1 MKKLISF
8 ILSLTMICC
17 VISVPASA
25 VSTKAPIT
33 NYDSDTIAA
42 ESAGPWFGDVSED
55 FSIYVPSGEE
65 KQFQARVSAVLMAA
79 IGPFIPYPAI
89 QSVCAVG
96 ATILSSVED
105 DQSSAHTYY
114 VTIQKRYREIEVGGA
129 FSHYE
134 TMVIT
139 TFYSDPGRTDYLTSD
154 TQIFEGQ
161 MMMKA
166 NEEI

>member
-1 MKKLISF
+1 M
-8 ILSLTMICC
+8 ILSLVMICC

-25 VSTKAPIT
+25 VSTKAPLT
-33 NYDSDTIAA
+33 NHDSDTIVS

-55 FSIYVPSGEE
+55 FSSYVPSGEE
-65 KQFQARVSAVLMAA
+65 KQFQARVSAALMAA
-79 IGPFIPYPAI
+79 ISPFIPYPAI
-89 QSVCAVG
+89 QSVCNIGAVVL
-96 ATILSSVED
+96 AYVED

-114 VTIQKRYREIEVGGA
+114 VTIQKRYREIEVGGE

-139 TFYSDPGRTDYLTSD
+139 TFYSDAGRTDYLTSD

-161 MMMKA
+161 LMMKV